1 MMSAKRFQRS
11 FFSRLAIVFSIHAII
26 VPLRAETS
34 APDYGRDIR
43 PILSNK
49 CFACHGPDDATRQ
62 AELRLDRKEG
72 IYSETASGAIPVVP
86 GDPRASELI
95 RRIEST
101 DPSEHMPP
109 LDASK
114 QLTDEERMRLVA
126 WIEAGAEF
134 QEHWSFVAPTRT
146 PLPPV
151 SEVNWPR
158 NPIDNYILARMEMA
172 GLRPSPEA
180 SRETLIRRLY
190 LDLIGLPPT
199 LEQVDAFLNDTSED
213 AYERLVDDLLASPH
227 FGERMAMDW
236 LDAARFA
243 DTNGYHL
250 DNGRDM
256 SRWRAWVIDAFNQ
269 NMPFDEFTIDQ
280 VAGDLRPNAT
290 LDQRIASGFN
300 RNHMINFE
308 GGAIPQEYHTAYI
321 IDRVNTTGTVW
332 LGLTVGCAQCH
343 DHKFD
348 PITQREFY
356 QLYAFFHNVPEKGL
370 DGNQGNAAP
379 VLPLPTP
386 EQAARQRVVD
396 AQITALREI
405 QQAASIDETLKKE
418 TASELQKREQERNQL
433 LREIPSTMVMEDLKE
448 PRETF
453 VLVRGQYDQFG
464 TKVEANTPDSLPP
477 FPMNTPRNRLGLAQW
492 LVAPEQPLTSRVI
505 VNRFWQ
511 LLFGTGLVTTAE
523 DFGSQG
529 EQPTHPE
536 LLDWLAC
543 EFQNSTQRTVAGTS
557 REKWNIKAFIKLLVM
572 SATYRQQSHVT
583 PEALKLDPQ
592 NRWFSRGPRF
602 RLQAEL
608 IRDQALTVSGLM
620 KHRIG
625 GASVSPYQPGDLWTE
640 LSSRGDSSNWT
651 AQSFVQSH
659 GDDLYR
665 RSMYTFWKRTC
676 PPVQLSTFDA
686 PDRETCT
693 VRRARTNT
701 PLQALITLND
711 PTYLEASRKL
721 AERVLREAPTGYTH
735 RLQFLFRSVTCRVP
749 TDREMAVLTRMWEQQ
764 RLHYQQQPQKID
776 ALLSIGESP
785 ADKSFDPLELA
796 SWTMLASGVLN
807 LDETITRN

>member
-1 MMSAKRFQRS
+1 MISAERIQRNYLHH
-11 FFSRLAIVFSIHAII
+11 LAIAFGMLAIA

-34 APDYGRDIR
+34 ATDFGRDIR

-49 CFACHGPDDATRQ
+49 CFACHGPDDAKRK
-62 AELRLDRKEG
+62 ASLRLDRKEG
-72 IYSETASGAIPVVP
+72 IYSETTSGVIPVVP
-86 GDPRASELI
+86 GNLDSSELI
-95 RRIEST
+95 RRLEST
-101 DPSEHMPP
+101 DPLERMPP
-109 LDASK
+109 PDAGK
-114 QLTDEERMRLVA
+114 QLTDDERIKLVA
-126 WIEAGAEF
+126 WIKEGAEF
-134 QEHWSFVAPTRT
+134 KQHWSFVAPTR
-146 PLPPV
+146 PLIPTV
-151 SEVNWPR
+151 SDVTWPH
-158 NPIDNYILARMEMA
+158 NPIDNFVLARMTVA
-172 GLRPSPEA
+172 GLRPSSEA

-199 LEQVDAFLNDTSED
+199 LEQVDAFLKDTNEN
-213 AYERLVDDLLASPH
+213 AYERVVDELLASPH

-256 SRWRAWVIDAFNQ
+256 SRWRAWVIEAFNQ
-269 NMPFDEFTIDQ
+269 NLPFDEFTIDQ
-280 VAGDLRPNAT
+280 IAGDLLPKAT
-290 LDQRIASGFN
+290 PEQRIASGFN
-300 RNHMINFE
+300 RNNMINFE
-308 GGAIPQEYHTAYI
+308 GGAIPEEYHTAYVV
-321 IDRVNTTGTVW
+321 DRVSTTGTVW

-348 PITQREFY
+348 PISQREFY
-356 QLYAFFHNVPEKGL
+356 QFYAFFNNVPEKGL

-379 VLPLPTP
+379 VMQFPTP
-386 EQAARQRVVD
+386 EQAARQRVLDV
-396 AQITALREI
+396 QIASLQKIPEN
-405 QQAASIDETLKKE
+405 QAADESLKKE
-418 TASELQKREQERNQL
+418 VADELRKREQERGQL
-433 LREIPSTMVMEDLKE
+433 EREIPSTMVMAETKE

-453 VLVRGQYDQFG
+453 ILVRGQYDQFG
-464 TKVEANTPDSLPP
+464 PKVEAKTPDSLSP
-477 FPMNTPRNRLGLAQW
+477 FPHDAPHNRLGLAKW

-505 VNRFWQ
+505 VNRYWQ
-511 LLFGTGLVTTAE
+511 MLFGTGLVSTAE

-543 EFQNSTQRTVAGTS
+543 EFQHATQPPVAGTP
-557 REKWNIKAFIKLLVM
+557 RERWNVKALIKLLVT
-572 SATYRQQSHVT
+572 SSTYRQQSNVT
-583 PEALKLDPQ
+583 TESLKLDPQ
-592 NRWFSRGPRF
+592 NRWLARGPRF

-608 IRDQALTVSGLM
+608 IRDQALAISGLL

-640 LSSRGDSSNWT
+640 LSSRGDSSRWT

-686 PDRETCT
+686 PDRETCI

-711 PTYLEASRKL
+711 PTYVEASRKL
-721 AERVLREAPTGYTH
+721 AERVLREAPTDFNQ
-735 RLQFLFRSVTCRVP
+735 RLRFLFRAATCRVP
-749 TDREMAVLTRMWEQQ
+749 TDRELSVLTRTWEQQ
-764 RLHYQQQPQKID
+764 RLHYQKELQSID
-776 ALLSIGESP
+776 ALLAIGESP
-785 ADKSFDPLELA
+785 RDKSLDPLELA
-796 SWTMLASGVLN
+796 SWTMLASGLLN
-807 LDETITRN
+807 LDETLTRN